1 MRGGGSPLP
10 AARSAA
16 RDGKRDPWDH
26 LPVPRYRA
34 RAEFRRKDLGSPWVL
49 AGVVID
55 HEFWPAADGVER
67 IRRRLR
73 EPGLQG
79 WSDLP
84 SEVLA
89 PDVQTAADVALEVA
103 RANWPERVRV
113 DIPWRD
119 SGPGRISRG

>member
-1 MRGGGSPLP
+1 
-10 AARSAA
+10 
-16 RDGKRDPWDH
+16 
-26 LPVPRYRA
+26 VPRYHA

-55 HEFWPAADGVER
+55 HEFWPAVNGVER

-89 PDVQTAADVALEVA
+89 PDIETAAQVALDVARTHWPKRA
-103 RANWPERVRV
+103 RAN
-113 DIPWRD
+113 IPWRD
-119 SGPGRISRG
+119 AGSERIRRR